1 MLESGVSGEDGVVR
15 LDDGGGDLRS
25 GVDGK
30 LKLRLLAVVDRE
42 SLHKEGG
49 EARAG
54 TTTEGVEDEEA
65 LKTSALI
72 GELADSVEDEID
84 DLLADGV
91 VSSGIVVGGVF
102 LACDQLLRVEELSVG
117 AGSDLINDGWLEI
130 NEDGSGDV
138 LSSAGLGEE
147 GVERIVTS
155 ADGLVR
161 GHLSIGLDSMLE
173 AVKLPAGITHL
184 DTTLADMN
192 GDNFSHDLNFVLLRN

>member
-1 MLESGVSGEDGVVR
+1 MGGKDGVVG
-15 LDDGGGDLRS
+15 LDDSGGDLWG
-25 GVDGK
+25 GVDGE
-30 LKLRLLAVVDRE
+30 LKLGLLAVVDGE
-42 SLHKEGG
+42 SLHEEGG

-54 TTTEGVEDEEA
+54 TTTEGVEDKEA

-91 VSSGIVVGGVF
+91 VSSGVVVGGVF
-102 LACDQLLRVEELSVG
+102 LACDQLFRVEELSVG
-117 AGSDLINDGWLEI
+117 AGSDLIDDGWLEI
-130 NEDGSGDV
+130 KEDGSGDV

-161 GHLSIGLDSMLE
+161 RHLSIGLDSMLE
-173 AVKLPAGITHL
+173 AVKLPAGVT
-184 DTTLADMN
+184 
-192 GDNFSHDLNFVLLRN
+192 